1 MVMTPEYF
9 EHDLDAIRE
18 QRDLLRSA
26 LVGLVGVDGRA
37 ELEQMEAMMRLMPAP
52 AEDKAATI
60 DAIHAL
66 VKTLESAQPVDAVA
80 RAAANQA
87 EPSTREKSSFVPSPS
102 SQE

>member
-37 ELEQMEAMMRLMPAP
+37 ELA
-52 AEDKAATI
+52 DGSHDAAHASTSGGQGS
-60 DAIHAL
+60 DHRAIHAL
-66 VKTLESAQPVDAVA
+66 VKTLESAADAVA
-80 RAAANQA
+80 RAESNQA
-87 EPSTREKSSFVPSPS
+87 EPSTRENVSFVPSPS